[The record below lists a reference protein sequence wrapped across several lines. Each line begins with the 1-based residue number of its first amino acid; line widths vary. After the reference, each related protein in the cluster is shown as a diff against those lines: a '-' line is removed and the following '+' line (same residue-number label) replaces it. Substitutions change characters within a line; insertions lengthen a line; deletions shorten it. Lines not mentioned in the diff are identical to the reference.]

1 MVGQYGSRGTLP
13 LQNLEG
19 STMENAPAG
28 ITSSDIRYFAK
39 LVVDKHIRSS
49 LHSPILTWR
58 FLQEQALDGFIQGE
72 QPILRGQLSNLA
84 ESLEGEVLVQD
95 RACRQEFTTR
105 GRELGQA
112 KLDHLTHVRREHGI
126 R

>member
-28 ITSSDIRYFAK
+28 SSSFAIRYFAK

-72 QPILRGQLSNLA
+72 QPILRGQMSNLA
-84 ESLEGEVLVQD
+84 
-95 RACRQEFTTR
+95 
-105 GRELGQA
+105 
-112 KLDHLTHVRREHGI
+112 
-126 R
+126 